1 MDPRAKGTGICGV
14 TRIGGTG
21 IEWVCIRQVHAKVY
35 NRHKNGA
42 PIYNDNPKTEQ
53 HYFVP
58 KWPHRKDAHV

>member
-1 MDPRAKGTGICGV
+1 MDPRIKETGICGI
-14 TRIGGTG
+14 TCIGGSG

-42 PIYNDNPKTEQ
+42 PIYDNNRRADQ

-58 KWPHRKDAHV
+58 RWPNRKEKQ